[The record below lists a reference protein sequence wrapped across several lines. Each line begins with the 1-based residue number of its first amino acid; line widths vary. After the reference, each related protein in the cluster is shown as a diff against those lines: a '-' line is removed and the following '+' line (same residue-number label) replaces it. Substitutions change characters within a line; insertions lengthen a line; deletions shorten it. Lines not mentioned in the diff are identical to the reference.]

1 MWMCCKEPE
10 IILDDHYGS
19 HQPAVFCEDYW
30 LPLEEQA
37 LGHLARVIV
46 RADRAVSVLYNG
58 PDKEEL
64 EQLSGEELANLTEA
78 ASCAWMDILEKFVPE
93 EGYHLGYIGE
103 SQALWMIPNDWHDPD
118 YD

>member
-30 LPLEEQA
+30 VLLEEQGLDHKA
-37 LGHLARVIV
+37 QIILE
-46 RADRAVSVLYNG
+46 ADRAVSVLYDNPDSPELNG
-58 PDKEEL
+58 VDV
-64 EQLSGEELANLTEA
+64 ARLTEA